1 MRLRR
6 VRNGNQVRL
15 LVFVLPAYLIWP
27 RCHLGKSIVYDTV
40 SNLSWSV
47 DIRKHGIVSVIEE
60 ILEKPW
66 QPSENVGREVPLAAA
81 EEDCVV
87 SSHNC
92 IPYGTRLTLWNLQEC
107 YSWEFGDF
115 PP

>member
-1 MRLRR
+1 MVWATYIFLT
-6 VRNGNQVRL
+6 Q
-15 LVFVLPAYLIWP
+15 P
-27 RCHLGKSIVYDTV
+27 RCHQGKSIVYDTV

-47 DIRKHGIVSVIEE
+47 DIRKHGIVNVIED
-60 ILEKPW
+60 ILAHPW
-66 QPSENVGREVPLAAA
+66 QPSEDVGREVPVAAA

-87 SSHNC
+87 SDHVYLANA
-92 IPYGTRLTLWNLQEC
+92 PQLNVAWNLQEC

>member
-1 MRLRR
+1 
-6 VRNGNQVRL
+6 
-15 LVFVLPAYLIWP
+15 
-27 RCHLGKSIVYDTV
+27 V

-60 ILEKPW
+60 ILGQPW
-66 QPSENVGREVPLAAA
+66 QPSEDVDREVPLAAA

-87 SSHNC
+87 SGHTQS
-92 IPYGTRLTLWNLQEC
+92 PLRRLADNLQEC